1 MEFKL
6 IATYD
11 NYMLANMTM
20 GLLTE
25 NNIKAQLKDEHIVTI
40 DPLLNPAVGG
50 IKLLVEVSDYDRALE
65 LMKEAEEAHLKDIT
79 CPFCK
84 SKSLRIEERSSNPT
98 DFWGKLKNQV
108 LYGQESTYSKNYRC
122 ANCNKLIEELPSSF

>member
-1 MEFKL
+1 MNFKI

-25 NNIKAQLKDEHIVTI
+25 NDIKCQMKDEHIVTI

-50 IKLLVEVSDYDRALE
+50 IKLLVEENDFDRAVA
-65 LMKEAEEAHLKDIT
+65 LMKEAESDYLKDIA
-79 CPFCK
+79 CPRCK
-84 SKSLRIEERSSNPT
+84 SNSLVVEEKTNQPT
-98 DFWGKLKNQV
+98 DFWGMLKNKI
-108 LYGQESTYSKNYRC
+108 LFGQSSTYSKGYRC
-122 ANCNKLIEELPSSF
+122 ENCKKYFAELPPSF

>member
-1 MEFKL
+1 MEFKQ
-6 IATYD
+6 IASYD

-25 NNIKAQLKDEHIVTI
+25 NNIKCQMKDEHIVTV

-50 IKLLVEVSDYDRALE
+50 IKLLVEVGDFDRAVA
-65 LMKEAEEAHLKDIT
+65 LMKEAEQDHLKDIA
-79 CPFCK
+79 CPNCGNN
-84 SKSLRIEERSSNPT
+84 SLFVEERTSNPS

-108 LYGQESTYSKNYRC
+108 LFGQTSTYSKDYRC
-122 ANCNKLIEELPSSF
+122 KSCGKSFVELPLSF

>member
-1 MEFKL
+1 MNFKL

-25 NNIKAQLKDEHIVTI
+25 NNIKCHMKDEHIVTI

-50 IKLLVEVSDYDRALE
+50 IKLLVEVGDYDRAVT
-65 LMKEAEEAHLKDIT
+65 LMKDAESEYLKDIPCT
-79 CPFCK
+79 KCG
-84 SKSLRIEERSSNPT
+84 SHSLVVEEKTNNPT

-108 LYGQESTYSKNYRC
+108 LFGQTSTYSKRYRC
-122 ANCNKLIEELPSSF
+122 TKCNNSLVELPPSF

>member
-1 MEFKL
+1 MNFKQ

-11 NYMLANMTM
+11 NYMLANMTL

-25 NNIKAQLKDEHIVTI
+25 NDIKCQLKDENIVTV

-50 IKLLVEVSDYDRALE
+50 IKLLVEENDFDQAVA
-65 LMKEAEEAHLKDIT
+65 LMKEAENDYLKEIA
-79 CPFCK
+79 CPDCK
-84 SKSLRIEERSSNPT
+84 SFSLVVEEKINNPT

-108 LYGQESTYSKNYRC
+108 LFGQTSTYSKGYLC
-122 ANCNKLIEELPSSF
+122 TTCKKKFAELPPSF